1 MWVCCRS
8 TTARVRGEGAE
19 VPIPT
24 TVPIRDPNSR
34 MVPIPS
40 PIPNGG
46 SSPSSETSK
55 DRIPRRNY
63 SATKDCSIRVLLPM
77 PMPMNSSMGSRNCSR
92 GHCCLHRYWWLRE
105 TCGSRRP
112 IRRWNNCIDT
122 RPPDHRH
129 PRLRPD
135 YRSVLFCGCIR
146 NCRRESLLRMSRPQA
161 CMIRDGCIH
170 PHFGWM
176 MKAWLRSV

>member
-1 MWVCCRS
+1 MLTIARGLMMIRAIRRFRRGVCLNWDCGCPDAMRRVMWVCCRS

-92 GHCCLHRYWWLRE
+92 GHCCLHRY
-105 TCGSRRP
+105 
-112 IRRWNNCIDT
+112 
-122 RPPDHRH
+122 
-129 PRLRPD
+129 
-135 YRSVLFCGCIR
+135 
-146 NCRRESLLRMSRPQA
+146 
-161 CMIRDGCIH
+161 
-170 PHFGWM
+170 
-176 MKAWLRSV
+176 